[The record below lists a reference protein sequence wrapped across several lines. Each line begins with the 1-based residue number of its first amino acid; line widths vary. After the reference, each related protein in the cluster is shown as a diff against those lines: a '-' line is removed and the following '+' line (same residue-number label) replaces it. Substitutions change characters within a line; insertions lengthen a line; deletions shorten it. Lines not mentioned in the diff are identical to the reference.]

1 MGDDRLLSFY
11 NFVSGFGS
19 VVDGYLRVQ
28 DATVIS
34 RSFSDVI
41 GQFSIFT
48 TTKYIGKNL
57 NFMDEFFFFLSDG
70 REERRKGGGE
80 MKHE

>member
-41 GQFSIFT
+41 GQFSMFT

-57 NFMDEFFFFLSDG
+57 NFMDEFFFFCRMG
-70 REERRKGGGE
+70 GRKGGREGAR
-80 MKHE
+80 

>member
-11 NFVSGFGS
+11 DFVSGFGS

-41 GQFSIFT
+41 GQFSMFT

-57 NFMDEFFFFLSDG
+57 NFMDEFFFFCVGWEGGKEEG
-70 REERRKGGGE
+70 RGRDET
-80 MKHE
+80 